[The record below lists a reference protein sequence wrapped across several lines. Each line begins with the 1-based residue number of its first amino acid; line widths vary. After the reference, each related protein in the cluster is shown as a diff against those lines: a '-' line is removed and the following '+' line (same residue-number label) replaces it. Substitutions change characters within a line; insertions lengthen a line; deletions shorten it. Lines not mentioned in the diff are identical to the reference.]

1 MLRLD
6 WRGRQALHMPRFRGS
21 RVLMKP
27 TPLKVLL
34 PAAALGVLIGASA
47 RGPEGIGWIFALIVI
62 SAAVTAIAQQTLP

>member
-1 MLRLD
+1 VLRLE
-6 WRGRQALHMPRFRGS
+6 GRARQPLHMPRFRGL
-21 RVLMKP
+21 RVLTKP

-47 RGPEGIGWIFALIVI
+47 RGPESIGWIFALIVI

>member
-1 MLRLD
+1 
-6 WRGRQALHMPRFRGS
+6 
-21 RVLMKP
+21 VLTKP